1 MDESNPHLP
10 CYCWT
15 GSDTP
20 PLPRKRS
27 GGGGES
33 ILGGDS
39 GLVQGGAPGVCVG
52 GRYVKRS
59 TYFGAGVGERGE
71 EK

>member
-20 PLPRKRS
+20 PLPRKRR

-33 ILGGDS
+33 ILGG
-39 GLVQGGAPGVCVG
+39 GRRQRIGIGGAPGVCG
-52 GRYVKRS
+52 GGGMS
-59 TYFGAGVGERGE
+59 SGVLTLVRV
-71 EK
+71 